1 MHTISLEIRTEIL
14 CGRVEEAIA
23 LLDKHFPTVLAEKH
37 PTKATSVEDHA
48 SKSDSE
54 HHPVISN
61 LEYVSSTSTEPAHLL
76 LNLRILAFCE
86 ACRTVP
92 LNHPSEPEPKV
103 DSLGDT
109 KAKSETSEGM
119 STAQE
124 RQMELLL
131 LKAQKLYALMNMLP
145 NGADRATYLK
155 ELKNVSGLLA
165 YPVPENSSIANYLT
179 MERREAVA
187 DQINRAI
194 LGEPRVNLEPLAY
207 IDIYIDRTNWTA
219 SNIIL
224 GIDNTI
230 YDSFMVIRP

>member
-1 MHTISLEIRTEIL
+1 MHATSLEIRTEIL

-23 LLDKHFPTVLAEKH
+23 LLDKHFPSVLAEKH
-37 PTKATSVEDHA
+37 PTKATPVEDDA
-48 SKSDSE
+48 SKSD
-54 HHPVISN
+54 PVISN

-92 LNHPSEPEPKV
+92 LNNPSEPEPKV
-103 DSLGDT
+103 DSPGDT
-109 KAKSETSEGM
+109 KVKGEISEGV

-145 NGADRATYLK
+145 NGADRTTYLK

-194 LGEPRVNLEPLAY
+194 LGEP
-207 IDIYIDRTNWTA
+207 
-219 SNIIL
+219 
-224 GIDNTI
+224 
-230 YDSFMVIRP
+230 

>member
-1 MHTISLEIRTEIL
+1 MPMDD
-14 CGRVEEAIA
+14 G
-23 LLDKHFPTVLAEKH
+23 
-37 PTKATSVEDHA
+37 A

-92 LNHPSEPEPKV
+92 LNHPPGPEPKV
-103 DSLGDT
+103 DPGLVNSLGG
-109 KAKSETSEGM
+109 KVESKTSGGM
-119 STAQE
+119 SNAQE
-124 RQMELLL
+124 KQMELLL
-131 LKAQKLYALMNMLP
+131 LKAQKLYALTNMLP
-145 NGADRATYLK
+145 NSADQATYSK

-194 LGEPRVNLEPLAY
+194 LGKP
-207 IDIYIDRTNWTA
+207 
-219 SNIIL
+219 
-224 GIDNTI
+224 
-230 YDSFMVIRP
+230 